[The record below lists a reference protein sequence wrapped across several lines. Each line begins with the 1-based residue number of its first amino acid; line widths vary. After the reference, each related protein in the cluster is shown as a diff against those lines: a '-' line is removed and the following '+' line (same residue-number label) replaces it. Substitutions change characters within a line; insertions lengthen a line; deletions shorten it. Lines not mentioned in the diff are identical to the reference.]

1 MPDFHTIEGFKMA
14 PPLLSLTGIELGFG
28 GDDLFNGLD
37 LSIFPGDRLALVGR
51 NGSGKSTLLKVI
63 SGRIDVDDGER
74 FLIPGLTVA
83 VLDQEADLSG
93 YECVLDYVLSGLP
106 ENDEDP
112 HDSDYMAHSLL
123 SGVGLDGAAKVDGLS
138 GGERRRAA
146 LAQVLISEPQ
156 LLLLDEPT
164 NHLDVAAI
172 VWLEGQLKTFSGAIL
187 VISHDRRFL
196 ENVSNSTLWLD
207 LGKMRRWQG
216 PFSGFDDWCEEIYTV
231 DAQSQAKLDKL
242 IKQETS
248 WSREGISA
256 RRKRNQGRMRRLR
269 DLREVRAD
277 IRQRSGSVKMQSDVG
292 KSSGKLVVEA
302 TDIHKSYGAN
312 TIINGFSTR
321 ILRGDKI
328 GVIGANGAGK
338 STLLKLLTGT
348 LPPDSGTIR
357 LGTKLSPVFLDQN
370 RSTLDENKTLQET
383 LCESGG
389 DHIDVLGEQRHIVG
403 YLKDFLFQPGQVRS
417 PVSSLSGGER
427 NRLLLARSLAKP
439 GNFLILDEPTNDLDM
454 DTLDLLQEM
463 LSDYQGTLLLV
474 SHDRDFLDRVVTAS
488 YVLEG
493 DGSVD
498 EYPGGYSDY
507 RRQRRQKESAL
518 KAQKNDQKKTSKNN
532 AAKSKTVKLSYNEKR
547 DLEILPKAI
556 DEIEKKLVN
565 LSEQLGKAAGDG
577 QKLLDIS
584 ATMSSLTAELTAKE
598 ERWLELEMR
607 QESIAG

>member
-1 MPDFHTIEGFKMA
+1 MA
-14 PPLLSLTGIELGFG
+14 PPLLSLTGVELGFG

-63 SGRIDVDDGER
+63 SGDVDVDDGER

-83 VLDQEADLSG
+83 VLDQEANLSG
-93 YECVLDYVLSGLP
+93 YERVLDYVLSGLP
-106 ENDEDP
+106 ENDEDS
-112 HDSDYMAHSLL
+112 HGKEYLAHSLL
-123 SGVGLDGAAKVDGLS
+123 SGIGLDGAAKVDGLS

-146 LAQVLISEPQ
+146 LAHVLISEPQ

-172 VWLEGQLKTFSGAIL
+172 EWLEGQLKTFPGAIL

-196 ENVSNSTLWLD
+196 DNVSNSTLWLD
-207 LGKMRRWQG
+207 LGKMRRYQG
-216 PFSGFDDWCEEIYTV
+216 PFNGFDDWCEEIYAIDV
-231 DAQSQAKLDKL
+231 QSQAKLDKL
-242 IKQETS
+242 IKQETR

-292 KSSGKLVVEA
+292 QSSGKLVVEA
-302 TDIHKSYGAN
+302 TDIHKSYGTN

-348 LPPDSGTIR
+348 LAPDSGTIR

-370 RSTLDENKTLQET
+370 RSTLDEHKTLQET

-403 YLKDFLFQPGQVRS
+403 YLKDFLFQPNQVRS

-493 DGSVD
+493 DGNVD

-507 RRQRRQKESAL
+507 RRQRRQKESAQ
-518 KAQKNDQKKTSKNN
+518 KAQKSMQKKSDKNN
-532 AAKSKTVKLSYNEKR
+532 VTKSKSAKLSYNEKR

-556 DEIEKKLVN
+556 DDIEKKLTD
-565 LSEQLGKAAGDG
+565 LSKQLGNAAGNG
-577 QKLLDIS
+577 QKLQEIS
-584 ATMSSLTAELTAKE
+584 AAMSTLSTELAVKE
-598 ERWLELEMR
+598 ERWLELEMHR
-607 QESIAG
+607 ESIEG

>member
-1 MPDFHTIEGFKMA
+1 MA